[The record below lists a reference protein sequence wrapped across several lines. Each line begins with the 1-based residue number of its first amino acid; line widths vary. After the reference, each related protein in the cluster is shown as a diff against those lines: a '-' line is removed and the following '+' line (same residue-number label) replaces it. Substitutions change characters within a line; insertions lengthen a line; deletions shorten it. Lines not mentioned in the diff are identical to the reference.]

1 MPIILSL
8 AIAFTVFCCV
18 ALLLTQLMLKPS
30 AEAQRVLEVVTSARM
45 DRRVLGLRERLENTV
60 AAIARGFRARF
71 NLAANSKMEL
81 RLQAAGLRSTL
92 APDLFF
98 AARFLTPIIGVFV
111 GSFIPGD
118 TLFYA
123 CILAG
128 VGYMAPTMW
137 LSAKIKSRREKIR
150 RSLPDAVDLLVI
162 CVDAGLGLDQ
172 AVLRVCDELAL
183 SHPQLQDE
191 LSRVY
196 LEQRAGKARL
206 EAWDALAKRVK
217 IAEITAFVSMLMQ
230 TDRFG
235 TPIARAL
242 SGFAA
247 ELRLKRRQ
255 LAEEAAAKTKIKIIF
270 PLVFCIF
277 PCLFIVLLAPA
288 ILAIMRGL
296 DGMQK

>member
-1 MPIILSL
+1 MPLL
-8 AIAFTVFCCV
+8 FYFAIGVTVFSAV
-18 ALLLTQLMLKPS
+18 ALLLSPLMLKPS
-30 AEAQRVLEVVTSARM
+30 AEAQRVLEVVASARV
-45 DRRVLGLRERLENTV
+45 DRRVLGVRERLRNMV
-60 AAIARGFRARF
+60 AAFARSFRQRF
-71 NLAANSKMEL
+71 NVAANSKIEL

-98 AARFLTPIIGVFV
+98 AARFLTPLVGVFI

-128 VGYMAPTMW
+128 VGYMAPTLW
-137 LSAKIKSRREKIR
+137 LSGKIKSRRQKIR

-172 AVLRVCDELAL
+172 AVLRVCEELAL

-191 LSRVY
+191 LARVY

-242 SGFAA
+242 SNFAA

-277 PCLFIVLLAPA
+277 PCLFLVLLAPA